1 MALDIRATR
10 YKVTELRRIV
20 SGISDPAVAF
30 SGGVDSSLLAVV
42 ARDVHGDA
50 MRAVIADSP
59 SLPRDELAAA
69 IRFAEAHCLPLR
81 VVRTTELEDPRYRSN
96 GSDRCAFCK
105 EALLEAVMSDPLLE
119 SRTIL
124 LGVNVDD
131 LGDHRPGQ
139 RAAKDRGARF
149 PLVEARLGKH
159 EVRAAARDLHL
170 ETWDKPAAACLASRL
185 AYGVPVSEEALRRI
199 EQAEAS
205 LRRLGFAGD
214 VRVRDQGSGLAR
226 IEVPPERFE
235 DLVARRAEVVV
246 AMREAGFRYVTLDL
260 EGFRSGSHNLTISR
274 DQLRTR
280 LPRTPRGM
288 G

>member
-1 MALDIRATR
+1 MALDLRAAR
-10 YKVTELRRIV
+10 HKIAGLRRIV
-20 SGISDPAVAF
+20 SGIPDPAVAF

-42 ARDVHGDA
+42 ARDVHGDD

-59 SLPRDELAAA
+59 SLPRHELAAA
-69 IRFAEAHCLPLR
+69 IRFADAQNLPLR
-81 VVRTTELEDPRYRSN
+81 VVRTAELEDPRYRSN

-105 EALLEAVMSDPLLE
+105 EALLEAVMSDPLLS

-131 LGDHRPGQ
+131 LADHRPGQ
-139 RAAKDRGARF
+139 RAARDRGARF

-159 EVRAAARDLHL
+159 EVRALARDLHL

-205 LRRLGFAGD
+205 LRVLGFSGD

-235 DLVARRAEVVV
+235 DLVARRREVVQ

-260 EGFRSGSHNLTISR
+260 EGFRSGSHNLTISV
-274 DQLRTR
+274 DELRTR
-280 LPRTPRGM
+280 LPRSPTDMR
-288 G
+288 